1 MPPTLWVSV
10 EGKASRIWASPNL
23 PLQSRGKPWE
33 AHGKGAGRAL
43 KQRAWVCDLPINGPC
58 TPLMGQMEGCPREKR
73 KTCCVCQA
81 RVHTGHFCAQLS
93 QLASKVRTILSD
105 VETEAQG
112 SWVTC
117 RGGGCSAG
125 RQGHWSLSQPPAVFT
140 ASRANESF
148 AVAFAFV
155 SPQRTSWSPRI
166 IVLLQSL
173 KKKRKNAGTQVKGA
187 LKLGAEV
194 CVGESQ
200 TSPSVGLSPTPV
212 AKGKSSAS
220 NGLPRPKIIVM

>member
-1 MPPTLWVSV
+1 MCVRHVCT
-10 EGKASRIWASPNL
+10 
-23 PLQSRGKPWE
+23 
-33 AHGKGAGRAL
+33 RAIF
-43 KQRAWVCDLPINGPC
+43 V
-58 TPLMGQMEGCPREKR
+58 
-73 KTCCVCQA
+73 
-81 RVHTGHFCAQLS
+81 QLS

-105 VETEAQG
+105 VETDAQG

-117 RGGGCSAG
+117 GGGGSAG

-155 SPQRTSWSPRI
+155 SLQRTSWSPRT
-166 IVLLQSL
+166 IVPLQSL